1 MDEML
6 DLIMDGALKMGLNLT
21 EGQALQI
28 CRYHDML
35 TRANAVTNLT
45 RVPDDPREAVDRN
58 YLDALTP
65 LAHARLTDGVRTL
78 CDAGSGAG
86 IPGIVLS
93 IALPEVR
100 VVMMDALGKRVAFL
114 RQVIEA
120 LNLNAEA
127 HHTRLEDAGRNP
139 AWRDSFDAVTAR
151 AVAGLDVLV
160 ELCMPL
166 VRPGGHMIAYKGPA
180 LDSEI
185 AGAQKAIIA
194 LKGADARVLDAPV
207 PGRDWSHRL
216 FVLGKAAPTP
226 RAFPRKAGEAARHP
240 LSGSKKEE

>member
-93 IALPEVR
+93 IALP
-100 VVMMDALGKRVAFL
+100 
-114 RQVIEA
+114 
-120 LNLNAEA
+120 
-127 HHTRLEDAGRNP
+127 
-139 AWRDSFDAVTAR
+139 DSVTN
-151 AVAGLDVLV
+151 
-160 ELCMPL
+160 
-166 VRPGGHMIAYKGPA
+166 I
-180 LDSEI
+180 
-185 AGAQKAIIA
+185 
-194 LKGADARVLDAPV
+194 GADAFERHANLTLIVGRGSYAERYARENGLKYNYTDAAEWLA
-207 PGRDWSHRL
+207 DDQS
-216 FVLGKAAPTP
+216 
-226 RAFPRKAGEAARHP
+226 EEM
-240 LSGSKKEE
+240 GS